1 MRQIKFFIFLN
12 GHDIPRYP
20 SDEVPNLLLNKIVA
34 SLSLLSPFNSIVYY
48 GEEIGLPQ
56 INKVEH
62 EYPRG
67 LMHWNDDTN
76 LGFSKAMP
84 WMEEFSE
91 EYKDVSISEA
101 NEKNIREV
109 LDHFQVKMYPTF
121 VYFSEGKVI
130 DIFFG
135 DTQYD
140 KVREFIEKN
149 I

>member
-1 MRQIKFFIFLN
+1 MVLSKI
-12 GHDIPRYP
+12 
-20 SDEVPNLLLNKIVA
+20 SNKEEFKDKII
-34 SLSLLSPFNSIVYY
+34 LDKSIVM
-48 GEEIGLPQ
+48 IH
-56 INKVEH
+56 K
-62 EYPRG
+62 
-67 LMHWNDDTN
+67 DDCP
-76 LGFSKAMP
+76 FCKKAMP